1 MIAHALRT
9 SLTHSQN
16 GAIPEGDPQS
26 PPSTAH
32 AQTARLRFLANGRES
47 SACLAGLRYNKG
59 ARKVR
64 RDDKQSSMMK
74 VAVKGQIERL
84 VCFLVRQQLVDRAER
99 SWWHEILG
107 CERLYLGMCVW
118 RLASEKVG
126 LLYLVSADDLHEGDF
141 VSRSIV

>member
-1 MIAHALRT
+1 
-9 SLTHSQN
+9 
-16 GAIPEGDPQS
+16 
-26 PPSTAH
+26 
-32 AQTARLRFLANGRES
+32 
-47 SACLAGLRYNKG
+47 
-59 ARKVR
+59 
-64 RDDKQSSMMK
+64 MMK

-84 VCFLVRQQLVDRAER
+84 VYFLVRQQLVDRAER

-141 VSRSIV
+141 CFSIDRVVPMVDELTFVR